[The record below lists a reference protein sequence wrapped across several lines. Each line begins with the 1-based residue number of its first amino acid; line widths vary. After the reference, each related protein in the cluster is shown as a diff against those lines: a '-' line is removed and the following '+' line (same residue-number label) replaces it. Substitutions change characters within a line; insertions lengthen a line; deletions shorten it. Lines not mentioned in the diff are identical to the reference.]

1 MTPGNFLGHV
11 RSHTAAWEAQVLHSQ
26 ADLPLQH
33 RPRWARA
40 HQGLHKDTHDHNRIA
55 YILHCSW
62 GQAFL
67 IGKAKLLFRHIF
79 NRETRCNW
87 LKSNQTLK
95 VDRRVRTLSLVTM
108 DNNAMEKTSN

>member
-1 MTPGNFLGHV
+1 MLTGLFGISLDGRGLTTFYVMTHRTTTNSIRPSLLLGT
-11 RSHTAAWEAQVLHSQ
+11 SL
-26 ADLPLQH
+26 
-33 RPRWARA
+33 
-40 HQGLHKDTHDHNRIA
+40 
-55 YILHCSW
+55 
-62 GQAFL
+62 L

-87 LKSNQTLK
+87 LKSNQMLK